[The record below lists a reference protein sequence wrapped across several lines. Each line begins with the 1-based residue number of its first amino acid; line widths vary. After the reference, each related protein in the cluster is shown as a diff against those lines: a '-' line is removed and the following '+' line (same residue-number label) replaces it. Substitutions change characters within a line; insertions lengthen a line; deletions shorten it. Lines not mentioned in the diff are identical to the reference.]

1 MSSNNPHRNPENV
14 DTELLPADYDR
25 LIPIEKLTLGEH
37 NPRQVKPTSSLRR
50 SINKHGIN
58 LPLIVRPDSD
68 PEHDVY
74 HITDGWQR
82 YQAATDCG
90 WEALPVK
97 IYETPLD
104 ALEATET
111 ASIVREWSTYDW
123 ARYCQSLATELDEN
137 TCSTQ
142 ELLEEI
148 ADRTVKSVQT
158 VRRYLDVL
166 SLPEVVHPLLTH
178 GPQGTQQ
185 QWAALRNHNKN
196 IRYYGDLWWPVA
208 ARLGRNQS
216 EISEQRVIGIAAKAV
231 EFDNRDDATTFVERA
246 ISEPE
251 RSIKD
256 VQKRVLFGKPYERY
270 LEVPRVAVQLSELEK
285 QAIMDH
291 CYETNQS
298 LSDIV
303 EREIRSLVEET
314 M

>member
-1 MSSNNPHRNPENV
+1 MSSNNPHRNLENV

-270 LEVPRVAVQLSELEK
+270 LKSRVWL
-285 QAIMDH
+285 
-291 CYETNQS
+291 CNC
-298 LSDIV
+298 
-303 EREIRSLVEET
+303 RS
-314 M
+314 